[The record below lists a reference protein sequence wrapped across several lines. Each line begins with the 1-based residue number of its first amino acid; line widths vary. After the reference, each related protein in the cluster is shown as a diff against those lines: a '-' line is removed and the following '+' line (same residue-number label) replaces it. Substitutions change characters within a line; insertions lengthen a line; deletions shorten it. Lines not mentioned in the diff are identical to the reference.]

1 MSLESE
7 IANTFVEKGWKW
19 KMKGGRYETPSEQD
33 VLAALDEAARLL
45 YNEQVDTQIVMG
57 RLIIRKKEI
66 GHDVYLFA
74 GPYE

>member
-19 KMKGGRYETPSEQD
+19 KMKGGRHETPTEED
-33 VLAALDEAARLL
+33 VLAALDEAARML
-45 YNEQVDTQIVMG
+45 YNEAVGTQLSVG
-57 RLIIRKKEI
+57 RLIIVKKEI

-74 GPYE
+74 GPYQ